1 MSRLRLDASLAWVE
15 SFSVPSSPPWV
26 ECHSKTC
33 LMRVA
38 RTSFCSPSTPAGKE
52 SARVSECSACLG
64 SPWRQ
69 RDSLRGSH
77 GEASWARRQQTSGG
91 NGRRAESQETE
102 RLPTRFNKMSL
113 TEVGLA
119 LESDF
124 LTPRSEPTT
133 PVVDFGLR
141 HSGLERGERCRKTFS
156 PFRSRLSRLKSLSL
170 KAGRAQL
177 GQAEGAKQQLMS
189 IFKKPA
195 WNHGDAWSPGL

>member
-1 MSRLRLDASLAWVE
+1 MNLHNNSLVNSFFKVEMSRLRLDASLAWVA
-15 SFSVPSSPPWV
+15 SFSVPSSLPWV
-26 ECHSKTC
+26 ECHSKTS

-77 GEASWARRQQTSGG
+77 GEASWARRQQTLGG
-91 NGRRAESQETE
+91 NGRRADNQETE
-102 RLPTRFNKMSL
+102 RLSTRLNKMSL

-119 LESDF
+119 LESHF

-141 HSGLERGERCRKTFS
+141 RGLERGGVVERHS
-156 PFRSRLSRLKSLSL
+156 PLSALDL
-170 KAGRAQL
+170 
-177 GQAEGAKQQLMS
+177 
-189 IFKKPA
+189 
-195 WNHGDAWSPGL
+195 PG